1 MLPLVQLVEPSLLK
15 DLSEEL
21 PGELL
26 SFSKVSQDSMFVSS
40 SSLTI
45 YISVLIS
52 VSLHDKLSVSTS
64 SPLLFP
70 KYIFVFMYVL
80 DLSPEKYVSDVEEV
94 VVASSGT
101 GTSGG
106 SVSASASA
114 SWEMD
119 SSIMWKIMHLSLL
132 VPSSREIKR

>member
-40 SSLTI
+40 SSFTM

-64 SPLLFP
+64 SPLLP

>member
-1 MLPLVQLVEPSLLK
+1 VLPPVQLVEPSLLK

-40 SSLTI
+40 SSFTI

-64 SPLLFP
+64 SPPLFP

-80 DLSPEKYVSDVEEV
+80 DLSPERNVSDVV
-94 VVASSGT
+94 VVAASSRT
-101 GTSGG
+101 GNSD
-106 SVSASASA
+106 VSASASA
-114 SWEMD
+114 SLEMD
-119 SSIMWKIMHLSLL
+119 SSIMWTTMHLSLL
-132 VPSSREIKR
+132 VPSS